1 MGKIVFMKF
10 PTKEKASKFAAE
22 VILEVFANLDEWQ
35 NMVLGTATGQSPV
48 LTYQEFAK
56 LIQESC
62 WYNDYKSHL
71 IFRQLDNYISP
82 GAAACN
88 LPEYSYELELENS
101 IWKVPNGGT
110 FIPKEYAKDP
120 EAEAKRYAE
129 IIEKTNAGSS
139 YTLQILGIGDED
151 GHIAFNMPGDSFDS
165 TVHVVELNEETI
177 RANADKFFGGDTS
190 KVPRKAITTGIGD
203 ILKSDG
209 IILEAFGKKK
219 ADTIWKS
226 FFSDPTTDIPATALQ
241 TFEGSLLVLLDE
253 ESASTLLEKQGE
265 AVFTVCDNDAD
276 AREEFIKALFLG
288 DFLEE

>member
-10 PTKEKASKFAAE
+10 PTKEEASKFAAE
-22 VILEVFANLDEWQ
+22 VIFNVFGALDEGDK
-35 NMVLGTATGQSPV
+35 MVLGTATGQSPV

-56 LIQESC
+56 LVEKSC
-62 WYNDYKSHL
+62 WYEEYAKYM

-82 GAAACN
+82 GATEDN
-88 LPEYSYELELENS
+88 LPGYSYELELKNS

-110 FIPKEYAKDP
+110 FIPKEYAEDP
-120 EAEAKRYAE
+120 EAEAKAYAE
-129 IIEKTNAGSS
+129 IIEKTNSES
-139 YTLQILGIGDED
+139 YYTLQILGIGDED

-165 TVHVVELNEETI
+165 TVHVVDLNEETR

-265 AVFTVCDNDAD
+265 AVFTECDNDAD